1 MWHILI
7 AEIKHNRIIT
17 LIAYVYAVCMIL
29 FLFYLSIS
37 HWEAS
42 VPIVMLVLLAT
53 PMLAG
58 YAGDFRTKQK
68 RDRLHFVLP
77 ISANQLGIVRLIYP
91 LAIWLTILVIYK
103 ITMLLLSEMMFLEFS
118 QSMTRLR
125 SNPISYE
132 QLLSLNGWI
141 LIINALYLIFV
152 DFQVTSTEKNKQQLL
167 FLLKNTLPFL
177 AMMPFIIWLF
187 IANHFRDQ
195 MSIADF
201 LGDSMNSLVSII
213 GFNLCGLAL
222 SILSVRVFT
231 HRSSYLNS

>member
-1 MWHILI
+1 MWKILI

-37 HWEAS
+37 HLEAS
-42 VPIVMLVLLAT
+42 VPIIMLVLLAT

-68 RDRLHFVLP
+68 RDRLHIVLP

-91 LAIWLTILVIYK
+91 LVIWLTVLMIYL
-103 ITMLLLSEMMFLEFS
+103 ITMLLLSERISVEFP
-118 QSMTRLR
+118 QSITRLR
-125 SNPISYE
+125 SNPISFE

-141 LIINALYLIFV
+141 LIINAWYIIFV
-152 DFQVTSTEKNKQQLL
+152 DFQVTSTNKTKQQLL
-167 FLLKNTLPFL
+167 LLLKNTLPFL
-177 AMMPFIIWLF
+177 AMLPFIIWLF

-213 GFNLCGLAL
+213 GLNLCGLAL
-222 SILSVRVFT
+222 SILSVRIFM

>member
-1 MWHILI
+1 MWKILI

-17 LIAYVYAVCMIL
+17 LIAYVYAVWFIL

-42 VPIVMLVLLAT
+42 VPIVMLALLVT

-68 RDRLHFVLP
+68 RDRLHIVLP

-91 LAIWLTILVIYK
+91 LLVWLSVLIIYTIA
-103 ITMLLLSEMMFLEFS
+103 MRLLSGMGSIEFS
-118 QSMTRLR
+118 QNITRLR
-125 SNPISYE
+125 SNAISFG

-141 LIINALYLIFV
+141 LIINALYLILL
-152 DFQVTSTEKNKQQLL
+152 DFRAISTDKDKQQLL
-167 FLLKNTLPFL
+167 VLLKNTLPFL

-187 IANHFRDQ
+187 ATILFRDQ
-195 MSIADF
+195 MSVANF
-201 LGDSMNSLVSII
+201 LGNSMNSLVSII
-213 GFNLCGLAL
+213 GFNLLGLL
-222 SILSVRVFT
+222 FSFLSVRVFT
-231 HRSSYLNS
+231 HRSSYVNS